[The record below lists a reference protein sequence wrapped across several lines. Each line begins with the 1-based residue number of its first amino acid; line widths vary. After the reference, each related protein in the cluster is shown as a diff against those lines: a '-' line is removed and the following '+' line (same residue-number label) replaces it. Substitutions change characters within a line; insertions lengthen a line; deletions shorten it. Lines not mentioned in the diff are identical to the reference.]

1 MSIRSYFACAGLL
14 ALTLPAMAA
23 PEVSPS
29 SSAAGVTHGSDAA
42 LCWRK
47 AALRLRPAAAAKA
60 GEVVTAVVVEGV
72 TAVAVGAA
80 EVAAVQQPSRA
91 VEVARLS
98 NAEVAVTVLSSSG
111 AAAGLLSFEE
121 DLTSAAVR
129 TYACVQALLSG
140 SGGAATAGVTVI
152 ADRASACTLEE
163 VVVGVI
169 DTTGA
174 GA

>member
-1 MSIRSYFACAGLL
+1 M
-14 ALTLPAMAA
+14 PAVAA
-23 PEVSPS
+23 E
-29 SSAAGVTHGSDAA
+29 ARG
-42 LCWRK
+42 
-47 AALRLRPAAAAKA
+47 
-60 GEVVTAVVVEGV
+60 VVTAAAVVTVEV
-72 TAVAVGAA
+72 VAA
-80 EVAAVQQPSRA
+80 EVAVAAVPQPSRV
-91 VEVARLS
+91 VEVAAARVAS
-98 NAEVAVTVLSSSG
+98 AEVAATVLSSSG

-140 SGGAATAGVTVI
+140 SGGAVSAGVTVI

-174 GA
+174 GT

>member
-1 MSIRSYFACAGLL
+1 M
-14 ALTLPAMAA
+14 
-23 PEVSPS
+23 
-29 SSAAGVTHGSDAA
+29 
-42 LCWRK
+42 CWRK
-47 AALRLRPAAAAKA
+47 AALRLMPAAAAKA

-72 TAVAVGAA
+72 TAVAVEVVEVAA
-80 EVAAVQQPSRA
+80 EVGAVQQPSRA

-140 SGGAATAGVTVI
+140 SGGAVSAGVTVI

>member
-1 MSIRSYFACAGLL
+1 MGRM
-14 ALTLPAMAA
+14 P
-23 PEVSPS
+23 
-29 SSAAGVTHGSDAA
+29 A

-72 TAVAVGAA
+72 TAEAVEGVEVAVP
-80 EVAAVQQPSRA
+80 VAAVQQPSRA

>member
-1 MSIRSYFACAGLL
+1 MGRM
-14 ALTLPAMAA
+14 P
-23 PEVSPS
+23 
-29 SSAAGVTHGSDAA
+29 A

-47 AALRLRPAAAAKA
+47 AALLLMPAVAAKA

-140 SGGAATAGVTVI
+140 SGGAVSAGVTVI

>member
-1 MSIRSYFACAGLL
+1 M
-14 ALTLPAMAA
+14 P
-23 PEVSPS
+23 
-29 SSAAGVTHGSDAA
+29 A

-47 AALRLRPAAAAKA
+47 AALLLMPAVAAKA

-72 TAVAVGAA
+72 TAEAVEGVEVAVP
-80 EVAAVQQPSRA
+80 VAAVQQPSRA
-91 VEVARLS
+91 VEVAEVAEVQQPARAVEVARLS
-98 NAEVAVTVLSSSG
+98 NAAVAVTVLSSSG

>member
-1 MSIRSYFACAGLL
+1 MGRM
-14 ALTLPAMAA
+14 P
-23 PEVSPS
+23 
-29 SSAAGVTHGSDAA
+29 A

-47 AALRLRPAAAAKA
+47 AALLLMPAVAAKA

-72 TAVAVGAA
+72 TAEAVEVA
-80 EVAAVQQPSRA
+80 VAAVQQPSRA

-98 NAEVAVTVLSSSG
+98 NAEVAVTELSSSG

-140 SGGAATAGVTVI
+140 SGGAVSAGVTVI
-152 ADRASACTLEE
+152 ADRVSACTLEE

>member
-1 MSIRSYFACAGLL
+1 M
-14 ALTLPAMAA
+14 P
-23 PEVSPS
+23 
-29 SSAAGVTHGSDAA
+29 A

-47 AALRLRPAAAAKA
+47 AALLLMPAVAAKA

-72 TAVAVGAA
+72 TAEAVEVA
-80 EVAAVQQPSRA
+80 VAAVQQPSRA

-111 AAAGLLSFEE
+111 PAAGLLSFEE
-121 DLTSAAVR
+121 DLTSAAVP

-140 SGGAATAGVTVI
+140 SGGAVSAGVTVI
-152 ADRASACTLEE
+152 ADRVSACTLEE

>member
-1 MSIRSYFACAGLL
+1 MGRM
-14 ALTLPAMAA
+14 P
-23 PEVSPS
+23 
-29 SSAAGVTHGSDAA
+29 A

-47 AALRLRPAAAAKA
+47 VALRLMPAAAAKA

-72 TAVAVGAA
+72 TAEAVEVV

-140 SGGAATAGVTVI
+140 SGGAVSAGVIVI

>member
-1 MSIRSYFACAGLL
+1 MGRM
-14 ALTLPAMAA
+14 P
-23 PEVSPS
+23 
-29 SSAAGVTHGSDAA
+29 A

-47 AALRLRPAAAAKA
+47 AALLLMPAVAAKA

-72 TAVAVGAA
+72 TAEAVEVA
-80 EVAAVQQPSRA
+80 VAAVQQPSRA

-140 SGGAATAGVTVI
+140 SGGAVSAGVTVI

>member
-1 MSIRSYFACAGLL
+1 M
-14 ALTLPAMAA
+14 P
-23 PEVSPS
+23 
-29 SSAAGVTHGSDAA
+29 A

-47 AALRLRPAAAAKA
+47 AALRLIPAVAAKA
-60 GEVVTAVVVEGV
+60 GEVVTAV
-72 TAVAVGAA
+72 AV
-80 EVAAVQQPSRA
+80 EVAAVLQPSRA

-121 DLTSAAVR
+121 DLTSAAVP

-140 SGGAATAGVTVI
+140 SGGAVSAGVIVI

>member
-1 MSIRSYFACAGLL
+1 MGRM
-14 ALTLPAMAA
+14 P
-23 PEVSPS
+23 
-29 SSAAGVTHGSDAA
+29 A

-47 AALRLRPAAAAKA
+47 VALRLMPAVAAKA

-72 TAVAVGAA
+72 TAEAVEVA
-80 EVAAVQQPSRA
+80 VAAVQQPSRA

-140 SGGAATAGVTVI
+140 SGGAVSAGVTVI
-152 ADRASACTLEE
+152 ADRVSACTLEE

>member
-1 MSIRSYFACAGLL
+1 MGRM
-14 ALTLPAMAA
+14 P
-23 PEVSPS
+23 
-29 SSAAGVTHGSDAA
+29 A

-47 AALRLRPAAAAKA
+47 AALRLMPAVAAKA
-60 GEVVTAVVVEGV
+60 GEVVTAVAVEGV
-72 TAVAVGAA
+72 TAVAVEVVEVAV
-80 EVAAVQQPSRA
+80 EVAAVLQPSRA

-121 DLTSAAVR
+121 DLTSAAVP

-140 SGGAATAGVTVI
+140 SGGAVSAGVIVI

>member
-1 MSIRSYFACAGLL
+1 MGRM
-14 ALTLPAMAA
+14 P
-23 PEVSPS
+23 
-29 SSAAGVTHGSDAA
+29 A

-47 AALRLRPAAAAKA
+47 VALRLMPAVAAKA

-72 TAVAVGAA
+72 TAEAVEGVEVAVP
-80 EVAAVQQPSRA
+80 VAAVQQPSRA

-129 TYACVQALLSG
+129 TYACVQALSSG

>member
-1 MSIRSYFACAGLL
+1 MGRM
-14 ALTLPAMAA
+14 P
-23 PEVSPS
+23 
-29 SSAAGVTHGSDAA
+29 A

-47 AALRLRPAAAAKA
+47 AALLLMPAVAAKA

-72 TAVAVGAA
+72 TAEAVEVA
-80 EVAAVQQPSRA
+80 VAAVQQPSRA

-140 SGGAATAGVTVI
+140 SGGAVSAGVTVI
-152 ADRASACTLEE
+152 ADRVSACTLEE

>member
-1 MSIRSYFACAGLL
+1 MGRM
-14 ALTLPAMAA
+14 P
-23 PEVSPS
+23 
-29 SSAAGVTHGSDAA
+29 A

-72 TAVAVGAA
+72 TAVAVEVVEVAA
-80 EVAAVQQPSRA
+80 EVGAVQQPSRA

-140 SGGAATAGVTVI
+140 SGGAVSAGVTVI

-174 GA
+174 GT

>member
-1 MSIRSYFACAGLL
+1 M
-14 ALTLPAMAA
+14 PA
-23 PEVSPS
+23 V
-29 SSAAGVTHGSDAA
+29 
-42 LCWRK
+42 
-47 AALRLRPAAAAKA
+47 AAKA

-72 TAVAVGAA
+72 TAEAVEVVA
-80 EVAAVQQPSRA
+80 VAAVQQPSRA
-91 VEVARLS
+91 VEVAEVAEVQQPARAVEVARLS
-98 NAEVAVTVLSSSG
+98 NAAVAVTVLSSSG

-129 TYACVQALLSG
+129 TYACVQALSSG

-174 GA
+174 GT

>member
-1 MSIRSYFACAGLL
+1 M
-14 ALTLPAMAA
+14 
-23 PEVSPS
+23 
-29 SSAAGVTHGSDAA
+29 
-42 LCWRK
+42 
-47 AALRLRPAAAAKA
+47 
-60 GEVVTAVVVEGV
+60 
-72 TAVAVGAA
+72 
-80 EVAAVQQPSRA
+80 
-91 VEVARLS
+91 
-98 NAEVAVTVLSSSG
+98 TVLSSSG

-140 SGGAATAGVTVI
+140 SGGAVSAGVTVI

>member
-1 MSIRSYFACAGLL
+1 MGRM
-14 ALTLPAMAA
+14 P
-23 PEVSPS
+23 
-29 SSAAGVTHGSDAA
+29 A

-47 AALRLRPAAAAKA
+47 AALLLMPAVAAKA

-72 TAVAVGAA
+72 TAEAVEGVEVAVP
-80 EVAAVQQPSRA
+80 VAAVQQPSRA

-98 NAEVAVTVLSSSG
+98 NAEVAVIVRSSSG

-140 SGGAATAGVTVI
+140 SGGAVSAGVTVI

>member
-1 MSIRSYFACAGLL
+1 M
-14 ALTLPAMAA
+14 P
-23 PEVSPS
+23 
-29 SSAAGVTHGSDAA
+29 A

-47 AALRLRPAAAAKA
+47 AALLLMPAVAAKA

-72 TAVAVGAA
+72 TAEAVEVA
-80 EVAAVQQPSRA
+80 VAAVQQPSRA

-140 SGGAATAGVTVI
+140 SGGAVSAGVTVI
-152 ADRASACTLEE
+152 ADRVSACTLEE

>member
-1 MSIRSYFACAGLL
+1 MGRM
-14 ALTLPAMAA
+14 P
-23 PEVSPS
+23 
-29 SSAAGVTHGSDAA
+29 A

-47 AALRLRPAAAAKA
+47 AALLLMPAVAAKA

-72 TAVAVGAA
+72 TAEAVEVA
-80 EVAAVQQPSRA
+80 VAAVQQPSRA

>member
-1 MSIRSYFACAGLL
+1 M
-14 ALTLPAMAA
+14 PA
-23 PEVSPS
+23 V
-29 SSAAGVTHGSDAA
+29 
-42 LCWRK
+42 
-47 AALRLRPAAAAKA
+47 AAKA

-72 TAVAVGAA
+72 TAEAVEGVEVAVP
-80 EVAAVQQPSRA
+80 VAAVQQPSRA

-140 SGGAATAGVTVI
+140 SGGAVSAGVTVI

>member
-1 MSIRSYFACAGLL
+1 MGRM
-14 ALTLPAMAA
+14 P
-23 PEVSPS
+23 
-29 SSAAGVTHGSDAA
+29 A

-47 AALRLRPAAAAKA
+47 AALLLMPAVAAKA

-72 TAVAVGAA
+72 TAEAVEVA
-80 EVAAVQQPSRA
+80 VAAVQQPSRA

-140 SGGAATAGVTVI
+140 SGGAVSAGVIVI

>member
-1 MSIRSYFACAGLL
+1 M
-14 ALTLPAMAA
+14 
-23 PEVSPS
+23 
-29 SSAAGVTHGSDAA
+29 
-42 LCWRK
+42 CWRK
-47 AALRLRPAAAAKA
+47 VALRLMPAVAAKA

-72 TAVAVGAA
+72 TAEAVEVV

-174 GA
+174 GT

>member
-1 MSIRSYFACAGLL
+1 
-14 ALTLPAMAA
+14 MARM
-23 PEVSPS
+23 P
-29 SSAAGVTHGSDAA
+29 A

-47 AALRLRPAAAAKA
+47 AALRLMPAAAAKA
-60 GEVVTAVVVEGV
+60 GEVVTAVAVEGV
-72 TAVAVGAA
+72 TAVAVEVEVAA

-140 SGGAATAGVTVI
+140 SGGAVSAGVTVI

-174 GA
+174 GT

>member
-1 MSIRSYFACAGLL
+1 MGRM
-14 ALTLPAMAA
+14 P
-23 PEVSPS
+23 
-29 SSAAGVTHGSDAA
+29 A

-47 AALRLRPAAAAKA
+47 AALLLMPAVAAKA

-72 TAVAVGAA
+72 TA
-80 EVAAVQQPSRA
+80 EA
-91 VEVARLS
+91 VEVA
-98 NAEVAVTVLSSSG
+98 EVAVLSSSG

>member
-1 MSIRSYFACAGLL
+1 M
-14 ALTLPAMAA
+14 
-23 PEVSPS
+23 
-29 SSAAGVTHGSDAA
+29 
-42 LCWRK
+42 CWRK
-47 AALRLRPAAAAKA
+47 AALLLMPAVAAKA

-72 TAVAVGAA
+72 TAEAVEVA
-80 EVAAVQQPSRA
+80 VAAVQQPSRA

-140 SGGAATAGVTVI
+140 SGGAVSAGVTVI

>member
-1 MSIRSYFACAGLL
+1 MGRM
-14 ALTLPAMAA
+14 P
-23 PEVSPS
+23 
-29 SSAAGVTHGSDAA
+29 A

-47 AALRLRPAAAAKA
+47 AALLLMPAVAAKA

-72 TAVAVGAA
+72 TAEAVEVV

-91 VEVARLS
+91 VEVAEVAEVQQPARAVEVARLS
-98 NAEVAVTVLSSSG
+98 NAAVAVTVLSSSG

>member
-1 MSIRSYFACAGLL
+1 MGRM
-14 ALTLPAMAA
+14 P
-23 PEVSPS
+23 
-29 SSAAGVTHGSDAA
+29 A

-47 AALRLRPAAAAKA
+47 VALRLMPAAAAKA

-72 TAVAVGAA
+72 TAEAVEVA
-80 EVAAVQQPSRA
+80 VAAVQQPSRA

-140 SGGAATAGVTVI
+140 SGGAVSAGVTVI

-174 GA
+174 GT

>member
-1 MSIRSYFACAGLL
+1 MGRM
-14 ALTLPAMAA
+14 P
-23 PEVSPS
+23 
-29 SSAAGVTHGSDAA
+29 A

-47 AALRLRPAAAAKA
+47 AALLLMPAVAAKA

-72 TAVAVGAA
+72 TAEAVEVA
-80 EVAAVQQPSRA
+80 VAAVQQPSRA

-129 TYACVQALLSG
+129 TYACVQALSSG

-174 GA
+174 GT

>member
-1 MSIRSYFACAGLL
+1 M
-14 ALTLPAMAA
+14 P
-23 PEVSPS
+23 
-29 SSAAGVTHGSDAA
+29 A

-47 AALRLRPAAAAKA
+47 AALLLMPAVAAKA

-72 TAVAVGAA
+72 TAEAVEVA
-80 EVAAVQQPSRA
+80 VAAVQQPSRA

-140 SGGAATAGVTVI
+140 SGGAVSAGVTVI

>member
-1 MSIRSYFACAGLL
+1 M
-14 ALTLPAMAA
+14 
-23 PEVSPS
+23 
-29 SSAAGVTHGSDAA
+29 
-42 LCWRK
+42 CWRK
-47 AALRLRPAAAAKA
+47 AALLLMPAVAAKA

-72 TAVAVGAA
+72 TAEAVEVA
-80 EVAAVQQPSRA
+80 VAAVQQPSRA

-129 TYACVQALLSG
+129 TYACVQALSSG

-152 ADRASACTLEE
+152 ADRVSACTLEE

>member
-1 MSIRSYFACAGLL
+1 M
-14 ALTLPAMAA
+14 
-23 PEVSPS
+23 
-29 SSAAGVTHGSDAA
+29 
-42 LCWRK
+42 CWRK
-47 AALRLRPAAAAKA
+47 AALLLMPAVAAKA

-72 TAVAVGAA
+72 TAEAVEVA
-80 EVAAVQQPSRA
+80 VAAVQQPSRA

-140 SGGAATAGVTVI
+140 SGGAVSAGVIVI

>member
-1 MSIRSYFACAGLL
+1 MGRM
-14 ALTLPAMAA
+14 P
-23 PEVSPS
+23 
-29 SSAAGVTHGSDAA
+29 A

-47 AALRLRPAAAAKA
+47 VALRLMPAVAAKA

-72 TAVAVGAA
+72 TAEAVEVA
-80 EVAAVQQPSRA
+80 VAAVQQPSRA

-98 NAEVAVTVLSSSG
+98 NAEVAVTVRSSSG

-140 SGGAATAGVTVI
+140 SGGAVSAGVTVI
-152 ADRASACTLEE
+152 ADRVSACTLEE

>member
-1 MSIRSYFACAGLL
+1 M
-14 ALTLPAMAA
+14 
-23 PEVSPS
+23 
-29 SSAAGVTHGSDAA
+29 
-42 LCWRK
+42 CWRK
-47 AALRLRPAAAAKA
+47 AALRLIPAVAAKA

-80 EVAAVQQPSRA
+80 EVAAGQQPSRA

-129 TYACVQALLSG
+129 TYACVQALSSG
-140 SGGAATAGVTVI
+140 SGGAVSAGVTVI

>member
-1 MSIRSYFACAGLL
+1 MGRM
-14 ALTLPAMAA
+14 P
-23 PEVSPS
+23 
-29 SSAAGVTHGSDAA
+29 A

-47 AALRLRPAAAAKA
+47 AALLLMPAVAAKA
-60 GEVVTAVVVEGV
+60 GEVVTAVVVEVV
-72 TAVAVGAA
+72 TAEAVEGG

-140 SGGAATAGVTVI
+140 SGGAVSAGVTVI
-152 ADRASACTLEE
+152 ADRVSACTLEE

>member
-1 MSIRSYFACAGLL
+1 M
-14 ALTLPAMAA
+14 PA
-23 PEVSPS
+23 V
-29 SSAAGVTHGSDAA
+29 
-42 LCWRK
+42 
-47 AALRLRPAAAAKA
+47 AAKA

-72 TAVAVGAA
+72 TAEAVEVV

-91 VEVARLS
+91 VEVAEVAEVQQPARAVEVARLS
-98 NAEVAVTVLSSSG
+98 NAAVAVTVLSSSG

-140 SGGAATAGVTVI
+140 SGGAVSAGVTVI

>member
-1 MSIRSYFACAGLL
+1 M
-14 ALTLPAMAA
+14 P
-23 PEVSPS
+23 
-29 SSAAGVTHGSDAA
+29 A

-47 AALRLRPAAAAKA
+47 VALRLMPAVAAKA
-60 GEVVTAVVVEGV
+60 GEVVTAVVVEVV
-72 TAVAVGAA
+72 TAEAVEGV

-140 SGGAATAGVTVI
+140 SGGAVSAGVIVI

>member
-1 MSIRSYFACAGLL
+1 M
-14 ALTLPAMAA
+14 
-23 PEVSPS
+23 
-29 SSAAGVTHGSDAA
+29 
-42 LCWRK
+42 CWRK
-47 AALRLRPAAAAKA
+47 AALLLMPAVAAKA

-72 TAVAVGAA
+72 TAEAVEVA
-80 EVAAVQQPSRA
+80 AAVQQPSRA

-140 SGGAATAGVTVI
+140 SGGAVSAGVTVI
-152 ADRASACTLEE
+152 ADRVSACTLEE